1 MFFKILDRALGLR
14 MMARAGREFAVA
26 HGAQFPAERL
36 LGDRDPD
43 LKKFELDL
51 TGGRFVAHVAA
62 AGAELVWVAQP
73 SPRRAERTPH
83 DQGPEDHPRQG
94 WAA

>member
-1 MFFKILDRALGLR
+1 
-14 MMARAGREFAVA
+14 
-26 HGAQFPAERL
+26 
-36 LGDRDPD
+36 
-43 LKKFELDL
+43 
-51 TGGRFVAHVAA
+51 VAHVAA